1 MRGFETMTSVEFS
14 RRLPVHMCLL
24 LAIHIFG
31 AGSAWAADDDDDDDA
46 SGTANKT
53 PNVYLDL
60 STAYATVPANTLL
73 LGFRNIASLS
83 TSSSRNLTLNAP
95 LTVEVTDKVTLVTG
109 VTASTYSTAATG
121 WQDMTLDSWFIGFT
135 ADIFEQKGWF
145 PKVTVQSYLSRSIQ
159 TGTLR
164 IAATSSS
171 SAVEL
176 NYAFDEDE
184 TRGVIG
190 GIKYT
195 DIFVDTPLVKIGP
208 SLIGYAG
215 GYYQWPNNWK
225 VTGRFGVQSFD
236 GASFIIPTKLPSFVQ
251 PIMKLDLERMDDNG
265 NRLFGTSFEIIWT
278 PKPIFQLTLNTPIYA
293 VRN

>member
-1 MRGFETMTSVEFS
+1 MRSAEFF
-14 RRLPVHMCLL
+14 RRCPAHMGLL
-24 LAIHIFG
+24 LAIFILG
-31 AGSAWAADDDDDDDA
+31 AGSAWAADDEDDNA
-46 SGTANKT
+46 SKATTKV

-60 STAYATVPANTLL
+60 STAYAAVPANTLL

-83 TSSSRNLTLNAP
+83 RSSSRNLTVNAP
-95 LTVEVTDKVTLVTG
+95 LTVDVTDKLTLVAG
-109 VTASTYSTAATG
+109 VTGSTSSTAGTG
-121 WQDMTLDSWFIGFT
+121 WQEMTLDSWNVGFT
-135 ADIFEQKGWF
+135 AEIFEQKDWF
-145 PKVTVQSYLSRSIQ
+145 PKVTVQSVLSRTIQ
-159 TGTLR
+159 TGTLG

-176 NYAFDEDE
+176 NYALDEDE

-195 DIFVDTPLVKIGP
+195 DISVDSRLVKIGP

-236 GASFIIPTKLPSFVQ
+236 GANFILPVRLPSFTQ
-251 PIMKLDLERMDDNG
+251 PIVKLDLERMDDND
-265 NRLFGTSFEIIWT
+265 NRLFGASFEIIWA

>member
-1 MRGFETMTSVEFS
+1 MGLFEFF
-14 RRLPVHMCLL
+14 RRAPAHVYLL
-24 LAIHIFG
+24 LAIQIFG
-31 AGSAWAADDDDDDDA
+31 ATTAWAADEDDDA
-46 SGTANKT
+46 SKAANQM
-53 PNVYLDL
+53 PNIYLDL

-73 LGFRNIASLS
+73 LGFRNIAALS
-83 TSSSRNLTLNAP
+83 ASSSRNLMVNAP
-95 LTVEVTDKVTLVTG
+95 LTIDVTDKFTLAAG
-109 VTASTYSTAATG
+109 ISASTYSTAAMG
-121 WQDMTLDSWFIGFT
+121 WQDMTLDSWFVGFT
-135 ADIFEQKGWF
+135 ADVFEQQGWL
-145 PKVTVQSYLSRSIQ
+145 PKVTVQSYLSHSIQ
-159 TGTLR
+159 TGTLG

-184 TRGVIG
+184 TRGLLG

-195 DIFVDTPLVKIGP
+195 DIFPESDLVKIGP

-236 GASFIIPTKLPSFVQ
+236 GASFLMPVKLPSFVK
-251 PIMKLDLERMDDNG
+251 PIIKLDLERMDDND
-265 NRLFGTSFEIIWT
+265 NRLFGTSFEIIWA
-278 PKPIFQLTLNTPIYA
+278 PKPIFQFTLYTPIYA